1 MADKVIKTKKPVA
14 SKKAV
19 KATEVKTIE
28 QLRTDLVAKITDQ
41 LEAKRG
47 LKQGELANPHVLTV
61 IRKEIARLHT
71 AIRAAEIAALKGD
84 K

>member
-1 MADKVIKTKKPVA
+1 MADKVIKTSKSAVA
-14 SKKAV
+14 KKAV

-28 QLRTDLVAKITDQ
+28 QLRTDLLSKITDQ

-47 LKQGELANPHVLTV
+47 LKQGELANPHILTV

-71 AIRAAEIAALKGD
+71 AIRAVEIAALKGD